1 MGLGSGGLSWSTSGL
16 LLPVVQMLLL
26 TVGTLGRGHFSQ
38 IWCLICKVGWA
49 ICPWPYW
56 VFG

>member
-26 TVGTLGRGHFSQ
+26 TVGTLGKRPLLSD
-38 IWCLICKVGWA
+38 LVLNL
-49 ICPWPYW
+49 
-56 VFG
+56 